1 MGLLKSQT
9 TENWVQRIQRS
20 HEAGRQLHAQNL
32 AEQERILR
40 ETDAESNIIE
50 IDNPEGGE
58 GVADARV
65 VSYEPLQGDDIRAS
79 EDLEDFGI
87 NPTAE

>member
-1 MGLLKSQT
+1 
-9 TENWVQRIQRS
+9 
-20 HEAGRQLHAQNL
+20 L